1 MNNTYVSIHRRL
13 AGLSIGRPIRIAIL
27 LGWLSLAMLGCGS
40 MAKQGDTAEADPV
53 LPAQRPV
60 SEFIDPDASYRID
73 AYDPLERLNRTMYT
87 FNARFDRAVFLPVV
101 GAYETVTPIFVEDR
115 VSDFFSNVSDLRN
128 LLNALLQ
135 LKWKTSLNTSIRLV
149 FNTTFGVLG
158 LWDPATIE
166 GFHQQREDFGQT
178 LGHYGLN
185 PGPYLVLPLLGPSTL
200 RDASGLIADT
210 AAFEAIDPFNFDDH
224 GGRELGYRTLYAI
237 DTRHRLDFRYYQTGS
252 PFEYDLVRFL
262 YLKHR
267 RLEIA
272 K

>member
-1 MNNTYVSIHRRL
+1 MSNTQITTHRR
-13 AGLSIGRPIRIAIL
+13 PIKVTVTAFL
-27 LGWLSLAMLGCGS
+27 LGWLSLALLGCNS
-40 MAKQGDTAEADPV
+40 MTKRDDTAQTDPV
-53 LPAQRPV
+53 LPAQRPI
-60 SEFIDPDASYRID
+60 SEFVEPGTTHAID
-73 AYDPLERLNRTMYT
+73 AYDPLERFNRTMYT
-87 FNARFDRAVFLPVV
+87 FNAKFDETVFLPVV
-101 GAYETVTPIFVEDR
+101 GAYETVTPDFVEDR
-115 VSDFFSNVSDLRN
+115 VSDFFANVSDLRN

-185 PGPYLVLPLLGPSTL
+185 PGAYLVLPLLGPSTL
-200 RDASGLIADT
+200 RDTSGLIVDT

-224 GGRELGYRTLYAI
+224 EDRALGYLLLNAI

-252 PFEYDLVRFL
+252 PFEYELVRFL

-267 RLEIA
+267 QLEIA